1 MLTDHEVMILIRT
14 KRESCVF
21 TASELTDWL
30 CEAEEGIIRNTANKK
45 ALRLIKRLPVE
56 SLSKKFFRLLVVPDE
71 IMEKST
77 KKPVKKEKTD
87 FSSISKQV
95 LDYLNEKTGKRYKGK
110 PADLLKIKARL
121 APPESHTLEDFK
133 TVIDKKCAEW
143 KGTHMETYLRPE
155 TLFSTKFESYLN
167 QTGSSKQQGK
177 AEQMAAYDFTKYVRG
192 E

>member
-1 MLTDHEVMILIRT
+1 MTDHEVMVLIRT
-14 KRESCVF
+14 KRESCFF
-21 TASELTDWL
+21 TIKDLTDWL
-30 CEAEEGIIRNTANKK
+30 CEADENLLRNTASKK
-45 ALRLIKRLPVE
+45 AVRLIKRLPLE
-56 SLSKKFFRLLVVPDE
+56 SLSTKFFKLSVIPDE
-71 IMEKST
+71 VIEKST

-87 FSSISKQV
+87 FSSIAKQV

-133 TVIDKKCAEW
+133 KVIDDKCAEW
-143 KGTHMETYLRPE
+143 RGTHMEPYLRPE

-177 AEQMAAYDFTKYVRG
+177 AEQMAGYDFTKYIQG

>member
-1 MLTDHEVMILIRT
+1 MLSDHEVMILIRT

-21 TASELTDWL
+21 TAKELAEWL
-30 CEAEEGIIRNTANKK
+30 DEANEGFTPNSVYKR
-45 ALRLIKRLPVE
+45 ALRLIRRLPVE
-56 SLSKKFFRLLVVPDE
+56 ALSRKFFRLLVIPNE

-87 FSSISKQV
+87 FSSTAKEIM
-95 LDYLNEKTGKRYKGK
+95 DYLNQKTGKGYKGK

-121 APPESHTLEDFK
+121 AHPESHTLEDFK

-177 AEQMAAYDFTKYVRG
+177 AEQMAGYDFTKYLG
-192 E
+192 ED